1 MTHTPGSVRLYG
13 AGGVIETTQ
22 VAIAHLRGLNEKTH
36 PYVLPECPDL
46 LSVGFRCRRA
56 GYSFE
61 WPSFSDH
68 PILRAPD
75 GMAVLMLNILDV
87 PYYLE
92 EIQESDATPSYHE
105 YVRHM
110 LSLAG
115 SSAVVDESET
125 ANTATPLEPSY
136 PMAPTIEQFLDE
148 AGDRIQT

>member
-1 MTHTPGSVRLYG
+1 MTHAPGTVRLYG

-68 PILRAPD
+68 PILRTPD
-75 GMAVLMLNILDV
+75 GTTVMMINILDV

-115 SSAVVDESET
+115 LSAVADE
-125 ANTATPLEPSY
+125 PEPPNVAISIEPPY
-136 PMAPTIEQFLDE
+136 PVAPHHRAIF
-148 AGDRIQT
+148 GGGR